1 MSNLSRR
8 NFITGGAIAALGG
21 TLALA
26 GCAPSGTSETGG
38 TSGASGAATGEGKQ
52 AWTGTANGKGGNLEV
67 EVVTE
72 GDTISRIDVT
82 VQRESYGVGTTAM
95 DVLSDLIVENQT
107 LNVDTVTGATVT
119 SMAFL
124 SAVENAIDA
133 SGMKSSEWKKRDHA
147 VPSAPEGLET
157 DVDVVVVGAG
167 GAGYAAA
174 ITAAE
179 AGKKVVLLEKL
190 GITGGDTI
198 LSGGAMAVPGNY
210 FQIKEGVE
218 DSVEKMAEDMI
229 VGGDHV
235 GDPELVNVIC
245 NGAYN
250 AMEWLIFEG
259 GVAWQ
264 PYERFFGGHSVARAL
279 IPEGNEGSGIICKLD
294 KRTDGL
300 KNLVVCRNTKAE
312 ELVQDASGAVT
323 GLKATNLATGENYS
337 FACKAVVLAAGG
349 FGSNVEMR
357 MKYNPEMDEKIL
369 STDSVGA
376 TGDCHVMAE
385 KIGANLIDMQYIQTY
400 PTCDTQTGALLYVG
414 NMRLE
419 NRAICINK
427 EGDRFV
433 EEMERRDVIS
443 NAIKEQTD
451 GVGYMIFSQ
460 EGLDATDIATVNASE
475 MDSLMARDLL
485 VKADTIAEAC
495 EPFGIDAAELEKTV
509 EKWNQ
514 YCADGKDPDFNYRA
528 AMHPIEDGPYYV
540 MAYKPSV
547 HYTMGGLHIN
557 TEAQVLDTAGAP
569 IAGLFAAGEQAG
581 HKMGTN
587 RLGSCSITDIFVF
600 GRIAGANAAALA

>member
-21 TLALA
+21 TLAIA
-26 GCAPSGTSETGG
+26 GCAPKGESSSTV
-38 TSGASGAATGEGKQ
+38 AGAAGEGAQ
-52 AWTGTANGKGGNLEV
+52 AWTGTANGKGGELTV
-67 EVVTE
+67 EVITE
-72 GDTISRIDVT
+72 GDSIARINLLKS
-82 VQRESYGVGTTAM
+82 RESYGVGTAGI
-95 DVLSDLIVENQT
+95 DVLSDLIVKNQT
-107 LNVDTVTGATVT
+107 LNVDMVTGATVS

-124 SAVENAIDA
+124 AAVSDAVDA
-133 SGMKSSEWKKRDHA
+133 SGMKSSEWKKREKA
-147 VPSAPEGLET
+147 VPQAPEGLTT

-174 ITAAE
+174 LTAAE
-179 AGKKVVLLEKL
+179 AGKNVVLLEKL
-190 GITGGDTI
+190 GIVGGDTI
-198 LSGGAMAVPGNY
+198 LSGGAMAVPNNW
-210 FQIKEGVE
+210 FQKRDGIE

-235 GDPELVNVIC
+235 GDPDLVNVIC
-245 NGAYN
+245 EGAYG
-250 AMEWLIFEG
+250 AMEWLIFNG

-264 PYERFFGGHSVARAL
+264 PYERFFGGHSVIRSL

-294 KRTDGL
+294 KRAEGL
-300 KNLVVCRNTKAE
+300 KNLKVCRNTKAD
-312 ELVQDASGAVT
+312 ELVQDASGAVV
-323 GLKATNLATGENYS
+323 GLKATNTATGETYD
-337 FACKAVVLAAGG
+337 FKAKAVILAAGG

-419 NRAICINK
+419 NRAICVNK

-433 EEMERRDVIS
+433 EELDRRDVLS
-443 NAIKEQTD
+443 NAIVEQTD
-451 GVGYMIFSQ
+451 GKAYMLFNQ
-460 EGLDATDIATVNASE
+460 ANADE
-475 MDSLMARDLL
+475 TGLL
-485 VKADTIAEAC
+485 VTHEDEYENLEARKVIVKGDTLEAVC
-495 EPFGIDAAELEKTV
+495 EPFGVDAAELAKTV

-514 YCADGKDPDFNYRA
+514 YCKDGNDPDFNFRGDFNA
-528 AMHPIEDGPYYV
+528 IEDGPYYL
-540 MAYKPSV
+540 MAYKPAV

-557 TEAQVLDTAGAP
+557 TDAQVLDDADAP
-569 IAGLFAAGEQAG
+569 IPGLYAAGEVAG

-587 RLGSCSITDIFVF
+587 RLGSCSMSDIYTF
-600 GRIAGANAAALA
+600 GRIAGKNAAAFSA

>member
-21 TLALA
+21 TLAIA
-26 GCAPSGTSETGG
+26 GCAPKGESSSTV
-38 TSGASGAATGEGKQ
+38 AGAAGEGAQ
-52 AWTGTANGKGGNLEV
+52 AWTGTANGKGGELTV
-67 EVVTE
+67 EVITE
-72 GDTISRIDVT
+72 GDSIARINPLKS
-82 VQRESYGVGTTAM
+82 RESYGVGTAGI
-95 DVLSDLIVENQT
+95 DVLSDLIVKNQT
-107 LNVDTVTGATVT
+107 LNVDMVTGATVS

-124 SAVENAIDA
+124 TAVSDAVDA
-133 SGMKSSEWKKRDHA
+133 SGMKSSEWKKREKA
-147 VPSAPEGLET
+147 VPQAPEGLTT

-174 ITAAE
+174 LTAAE
-179 AGKKVVLLEKL
+179 AGKNVVLLEKL
-190 GITGGDTI
+190 G
-198 LSGGAMAVPGNY
+198 
-210 FQIKEGVE
+210 
-218 DSVEKMAEDMI
+218 I

-235 GDPELVNVIC
+235 GDPDLVNVIC
-245 NGAYN
+245 EGAYG
-250 AMEWLIFEG
+250 AMEWLIFNG

-264 PYERFFGGHSVARAL
+264 PYERFFGGHSVIRSL

-294 KRTDGL
+294 KRAEGL
-300 KNLVVCRNTKAE
+300 KNLKVCRNTKAD
-312 ELVQDASGAVT
+312 ELVQDASGAVV
-323 GLKATNLATGENYS
+323 GLKATNTATGETYD
-337 FACKAVVLAAGG
+337 FKAKAVILAAGG

-451 GVGYMIFSQ
+451 GIGYMIFNQ
-460 EGLDATDIATVNASE
+460 DGLDHTDIATVNAAE
-475 MDSLMARDLL
+475 MDGLFGRGQLA
-485 VKADTIAEAC
+485 KGETIAEAC
-495 EPFGIDAAELEKTV
+495 EPFGIDAAELQKTV
-509 EKWNQ
+509 EKWNG
-514 YCADGKDPDFNYRA
+514 YCKDGADPDFNYRA
-528 AMHPIEDGPYYV
+528 ALNPIEGGPYYIL
-540 MAYKPSV
+540 AYKPSV

-557 TEAQVLDTAGAP
+557 TDAQVLDSDAAP
-569 IAGLFAAGEQAG
+569 IPGLFAAGEQAG

-587 RLGSCSITDIFVF
+587 RLGSCSITDVFVF
-600 GRIAGANAAALA
+600 GRVAGANAAALA

>member
-8 NFITGGAIAALGG
+8 NFIAGGAVAALGG

-26 GCAPSGTSETGG
+26 GCAPTGKSGSGQ
-38 TSGASGAATGEGKQ
+38 SGASGEGAR
-52 AWTGTANGKGGNLEV
+52 AWTGTANGKGGELSV

-72 GDTISRIDVT
+72 GDAIARINLVKS
-82 VQRESYGVGTTAM
+82 RESYGVGTAAM
-95 DVLSDLIVENQT
+95 DVLTDLIIDNQT
-107 LNVDTVTGATVT
+107 LNVDMVTGATVT
-119 SMAFL
+119 SMAFM
-124 SAVENAIDA
+124 SAVSDAVDA

-147 VPSAPEGLET
+147 VPAEPSDLEEA
-157 DVDVVVVGAG
+157 VDVVVVGAG

-174 ITAAE
+174 LTAAD

-198 LSGGAMAVPGNY
+198 LSGGAMAVPNNW
-210 FQIKEGVE
+210 FQAKAGTQ
-218 DSVEKMAEDMI
+218 DSVENMAEDMI

-235 GDPELVNVIC
+235 GDPALVNVIC
-245 NGAYN
+245 NGATE
-250 AMEWLIFEG
+250 ALDWLIFEG

-264 PYERFFGGHSVARAL
+264 PYERFFGGHSVARSL
-279 IPEGNEGSGIICKLD
+279 IPEGNEGSGIICKLE
-294 KRTDGL
+294 KRAEDL
-300 KNLVVCRNTKAE
+300 KNLVICLNTKAE
-312 ELVQDASGAVT
+312 ELITDASGAVV
-323 GLKATNLATGENYS
+323 GVKATNLVTGTAHQFS
-337 FACKAVVLAAGG
+337 CKAVVLSAGG

-443 NAIKEQTD
+443 NAIKKQTD
-451 GVGYMIFSQ
+451 GIGYMLFNQ
-460 EGLDATDIATVNASE
+460 AGLDATDIATVNAAE
-475 MDSLMARDLL
+475 FDGLMARNQL
-485 VKADTIAEAC
+485 VKGDTIEAVC
-495 EPFGIDAAELEKTV
+495 EPLGVDAAELEKTV
-509 EKWNQ
+509 GKWNG
-514 YCADGKDPDFNYRA
+514 YCKDGKDPDFNYRA
-528 AMHPIEDGPYYV
+528 AMHPIEGGPYYLL
-540 MAYKPSV
+540 AYKPSV
-547 HYTMGGLHIN
+547 HYTMGGLHID
-557 TEAQVLDTAGAP
+557 TDARVLDDAGNP
-569 IAGLFAAGEQAG
+569 IPGLFAAGEQAG

>member
-21 TLALA
+21 TLAIA
-26 GCAPSGTSETGG
+26 GCAPKGENSSTV
-38 TSGASGAATGEGKQ
+38 AGAAGEGAQ
-52 AWTGTANGKGGNLEV
+52 AWTGTANGKGGELTV
-67 EVVTE
+67 EVITE
-72 GDTISRIDVT
+72 GDSIARINLLKS
-82 VQRESYGVGTTAM
+82 RESYGVGTAGI
-95 DVLSDLIVENQT
+95 DVLSDLIVKNQT
-107 LNVDTVTGATVT
+107 LNVDMVTGATVS

-124 SAVENAIDA
+124 AAVSDAVDA
-133 SGMKSSEWKKRDHA
+133 SGMKSSEWKKREKA
-147 VPSAPEGLET
+147 VPQAPEGLTT

-174 ITAAE
+174 LTAAE
-179 AGKKVVLLEKL
+179 AGKNVVLLEKL
-190 GITGGDTI
+190 GIVGGDTI
-198 LSGGAMAVPGNY
+198 LSGGAMAVPNNW
-210 FQIKEGVE
+210 FQKRDGIE

-235 GDPELVNVIC
+235 GDPDLVNVIC
-245 NGAYN
+245 EGAYG
-250 AMEWLIFEG
+250 AMEWLIFNG

-264 PYERFFGGHSVARAL
+264 PYERFFGGHSVIRSL

-294 KRTDGL
+294 KRAEGL
-300 KNLVVCRNTKAE
+300 KNLKVCRNTKAD
-312 ELVQDASGAVT
+312 ELVQDASGAVV
-323 GLKATNLATGENYS
+323 GLKATNTATGETYD
-337 FACKAVVLAAGG
+337 FKAKAVILAAGG

-451 GVGYMIFSQ
+451 GIGYMIFNQ
-460 EGLDATDIATVNASE
+460 DGLDHTDIATVNAAE
-475 MDSLMARDLL
+475 MDGLFGRGQLA
-485 VKADTIAEAC
+485 KGETIAEAC
-495 EPFGIDAAELEKTV
+495 EPFGIDAAELQKTV
-509 EKWNQ
+509 EKWNG
-514 YCADGKDPDFNYRA
+514 YCKDGADPDFNYRA
-528 AMHPIEDGPYYV
+528 ALNPIEGGPYYIL
-540 MAYKPSV
+540 AYKPSV

-557 TEAQVLDTAGAP
+557 TDAQVLDSDAAP
-569 IAGLFAAGEQAG
+569 IPGLFAAGEQAG

-587 RLGSCSITDIFVF
+587 RLGSCSITDVFVF
-600 GRIAGANAAALA
+600 GRVAGANAAALA

>member
-8 NFITGGAIAALGG
+8 NFITAGAIAALGG

-26 GCAPSGTSETGG
+26 GCAPSGESKQ
-38 TSGASGAATGEGKQ
+38 AANAVEGEGMR
-52 AWTGTANGKGGNLEV
+52 AWRGSANGKGGNLTV
-67 EVVTE
+67 EVITE
-72 GDTISRIDVT
+72 GDAISRIDVIEE
-82 VQRESYGVGTTAM
+82 RESYGVGTEAM
-95 DVLSDLIVENQT
+95 DVLSDLIVNSQT

-124 SAVENAIDA
+124 TAVSDAIDA

-147 VPSAPEGLET
+147 VPLAPENLET
-157 DVDVVVVGAG
+157 DVDIVVVGAG

-174 ITAAE
+174 LTAALS
-179 AGKKVVLLEKL
+179 GKKVVLLEKL

-198 LSGGAMAVPGNY
+198 LSGGAMAVPGNW
-210 FQIKEGVE
+210 FQAKEGIE

-229 VGGDHV
+229 VGGDNV

-250 AMEWLIFEG
+250 AMEWLVFEG
-259 GVAWQ
+259 GVSWQ
-264 PYERFFGGHSVARAL
+264 PYQRFFGGHSVSRAL
-279 IPEGNEGSGIICKLD
+279 IPEGNEGSGIICKLE
-294 KRTDGL
+294 RRAEGL
-300 KNLVVCRNTKAE
+300 KNLVICRNTKAE
-312 ELVQDASGAVT
+312 ELVRDSTGAVT
-323 GLKATNLATGENYS
+323 GLKATNLATGDAYDFS
-337 FACKAVVLAAGG
+337 CKAIVLAAGG

-385 KIGANLIDMQYIQTY
+385 KIGAELIDMQYIQTY

-451 GVGYMIFSQ
+451 GIGYMIFNQ

-475 MDSLMARDLL
+475 MDSLTVRNLL
-485 VKADTIAEAC
+485 TKGETIAEAC
-495 EPFGIDAAELEKTV
+495 EPFGINAAELEKTV

-514 YCADGKDPDFNYRA
+514 YCADGSDPDFNYRA
-528 AMHPIEDGPYYV
+528 ALNPIEGGPYYI

-547 HYTMGGLHIN
+547 HYTMGGLRIN
-557 TEAQVLDTAGAP
+557 ADAQVLDTEGNP
-569 IAGLFAAGEQAG
+569 IVGLYAAGEQAG

-600 GRIAGANAAALA
+600 GRIAGANAASLV

>member
-8 NFITGGAIAALGG
+8 NFIAGGAIAALGG
-21 TLALA
+21 TLALV
-26 GCAPSGTSETGG
+26 GCAPKGEEA
-38 TSGASGAATGEGKQ
+38 ASGVTGEGAQ
-52 AWTGTANGKGGNLEV
+52 SWTGTSNGKGGELSV

-72 GDTISRIDVT
+72 GDAIARINILKSRET
-82 VQRESYGVGTTAM
+82 YGVGTAGI
-95 DVLSDLIVENQT
+95 DILSDLIVEHQT
-107 LNVDTVTGATVT
+107 LNVDTVSGATVS

-124 SAVENAIDA
+124 SAVSDAIDA
-133 SGMKSSEWKKRDHA
+133 SGMKASEWKKRDKA
-147 VPSAPEGLET
+147 VPQTPEGLEA

-174 ITAAE
+174 LTVAE

-198 LSGGAMAVPGNY
+198 LSGGAMAVPGNW
-210 FQIKEGVE
+210 FQRKEGID

-229 VGGDHV
+229 VGGDNV

-245 NGAYN
+245 QGAYN
-250 AMEWLIFEG
+250 AMEWLTFEG

-264 PYERFFGGHSVARAL
+264 PYQRFFGGHSVSRSL

-294 KRTDGL
+294 KRAEALNTL
-300 KNLVVCRNTKAE
+300 TVCRNTKAD
-312 ELVQDASGAVT
+312 ELVTDASGAVV
-323 GLKATNLATGENYS
+323 GLKATNTATGETYDFTS
-337 FACKAVVLAAGG
+337 KAVILAAGG

-357 MKYNPEMDEKIL
+357 MKYNPEMDDKIL

-376 TGDCHVMAE
+376 TGDGHLMAE

-451 GVGYMIFSQ
+451 GIGYMIFNQ
-460 EGLDATDIATVNASE
+460 EGLDATDIATVNAAE
-475 MDSLMARDLL
+475 MDGLFARGQL
-485 VKADTIAEAC
+485 VKGETIAEVC
-495 EPFGIDAAELEKTV
+495 EPFGIDAVELEKTV
-509 EKWNQ
+509 EKWNG
-514 YCADGKDPDFNYRA
+514 YCKDGADPDFNYRA
-528 AMHPIEDGPYYV
+528 DLNPIEGGPYYIL
-540 MAYKPSV
+540 AYKPSV

-557 TEAQVLDTAGAP
+557 SDAQVLDNDGAP
-569 IAGLFAAGEQAG
+569 IPGLFAAGEVAG

-587 RLGSCSITDIFVF
+587 RLGSCSITDVFVF
-600 GRIAGANAAALA
+600 GRVAGANAAALS

>member
-26 GCAPSGTSETGG
+26 GCAPKGEAAA
-38 TSGASGAATGEGKQ
+38 ASGVTGEGAQ
-52 AWTGTANGKGGNLEV
+52 SWTGTSNGKGGELSV
-67 EVVTE
+67 EVITE
-72 GDTISRIDVT
+72 GDAIARINILKS
-82 VQRESYGVGTTAM
+82 RESYGVGTAGI
-95 DVLSDLIVENQT
+95 DILSDLIVEHQT
-107 LNVDTVTGATVT
+107 LNVDTVSGATVS

-124 SAVENAIDA
+124 SAVSDAIDA
-133 SGMKSSEWKKRDHA
+133 SGMKASEWKKRDKA
-147 VPSAPEGLET
+147 VPQAPEGLET

-174 ITAAE
+174 LTVAE

-198 LSGGAMAVPGNY
+198 LSGGAMAVPGNW
-210 FQIKEGVE
+210 FQVKEGID

-229 VGGDHV
+229 VGGDNV

-245 NGAYN
+245 QGAYN

-264 PYERFFGGHSVARAL
+264 PYQRFFGGHSVSRSL

-294 KRTDGL
+294 KRAEAL
-300 KNLVVCRNTKAE
+300 KTLTVCRNTKAD
-312 ELVQDASGAVT
+312 ELVTDASGAVV
-323 GLKATNLATGENYS
+323 GLKATNTATGETYDFTS
-337 FACKAVVLAAGG
+337 KAVILAAGG

-376 TGDCHVMAE
+376 TGDGHLMAE

-443 NAIKEQTD
+443 SAIKEQTD
-451 GVGYMIFSQ
+451 GIGYMIFNQ
-460 EGLDATDIATVNASE
+460 EGLDATDIATVNAAE
-475 MDSLMARDLL
+475 MDGLFGRNQL
-485 VKADTIAEAC
+485 VKGETIAEAC

-509 EKWNQ
+509 ETWNG
-514 YCADGKDPDFNYRA
+514 YCKDGADPDFNYRA
-528 AMHPIEDGPYYV
+528 TLNPIEGGPYYIL
-540 MAYKPSV
+540 AYKPSV

-557 TEAQVLDTAGAP
+557 PDAQVLDNDGAP
-569 IAGLFAAGEQAG
+569 IPGLFAAGEQAG

-587 RLGSCSITDIFVF
+587 RLGSCSITDVFVF
-600 GRIAGANAAALA
+600 GRVAGANAAALA

>member
-26 GCAPSGTSETGG
+26 GCAPKGEAAA
-38 TSGASGAATGEGKQ
+38 ASGVTGEGAQ
-52 AWTGTANGKGGNLEV
+52 SWTGTSNGKGGELSV
-67 EVVTE
+67 EVITE
-72 GDTISRIDVT
+72 GDAIARINILKS
-82 VQRESYGVGTTAM
+82 RESYGVGTAGI
-95 DVLSDLIVENQT
+95 DILSDLIVEHQT
-107 LNVDTVTGATVT
+107 LNVDTVSGATVS

-124 SAVENAIDA
+124 SAVSDAIDA
-133 SGMKSSEWKKRDHA
+133 SGMKASDWKKRDKA
-147 VPSAPEGLET
+147 VPQAPEGLET
-157 DVDVVVVGAG
+157 DVYVVVVGAG

-174 ITAAE
+174 LTVAE

-198 LSGGAMAVPGNY
+198 LSGGAMAVPGNW
-210 FQIKEGVE
+210 FQVKEGID

-229 VGGDHV
+229 VGGDNV

-245 NGAYN
+245 QGAYN

-264 PYERFFGGHSVARAL
+264 PYQRFFGGHSVSRSL

-294 KRTDGL
+294 KRAEAL
-300 KNLVVCRNTKAE
+300 KTLTVCRNTKAD
-312 ELVQDASGAVT
+312 ELVTDASGAVV
-323 GLKATNLATGENYS
+323 GLKATNTATGETYDFTS
-337 FACKAVVLAAGG
+337 KAVILAAGG

-376 TGDCHVMAE
+376 TGDGHLMAE

-451 GVGYMIFSQ
+451 GIGYMIFNQ
-460 EGLDATDIATVNASE
+460 EGLDATDIATVNAAE
-475 MDSLMARDLL
+475 MDGLFGRNQL
-485 VKADTIAEAC
+485 VKGETIAEAC

-509 EKWNQ
+509 ETWNG
-514 YCADGKDPDFNYRA
+514 YCKDGADPDFNYRA
-528 AMHPIEDGPYYV
+528 TLNPIEGGPYYIL
-540 MAYKPSV
+540 AYKPSV

-557 TEAQVLDTAGAP
+557 PDAQVLDNDGAP
-569 IAGLFAAGEQAG
+569 IPGLFAAGEQAG

-587 RLGSCSITDIFVF
+587 RLGSCSITDVFVF
-600 GRIAGANAAALA
+600 GRVAGANAAALA